1 MKPSVLKWIAIAGA
15 SVMLAAC
22 GSRGPLEA
30 DDAPAVE
37 VADDGPEVRVVWSAN
52 VGRASTPYHR
62 LELAL
67 REGQIIAAAADGQV
81 TALDAAS
88 GDRQWQVSL
97 DTPISGGVGAGE
109 EGIALGTPEGE
120 VLLLSAADGSVR
132 WKSQVSSEVL
142 APPAVGQDTVV
153 ARTGDG
159 RVFALEASDGSQ
171 RWLYSRSVPSL
182 SLRGHSAPV
191 LVRNG
196 VVSGFDNGRLS
207 ALTLAE
213 GDPVWEA
220 TVAVPEG
227 RTDLERMI
235 DIDAD
240 PLVVRGDLFAG
251 AYQGRLTGIS
261 LGSGEIAWARDLS
274 LLGGLTV
281 DASNLYA
288 TDDEGRV
295 WALDR
300 RNGASVWRSEELA
313 GVTLTAPTMHAE
325 RVAVAGSDGY
335 VSWLDPDDGHVLA
348 RTALGR
354 AKIAAPPLEHEG
366 RLYVLDLDGRLHGV
380 EVDQ

>member
-1 MKPSVLKWIAIAGA
+1 MKTAFWKWMAVVGA
-15 SVMLAAC
+15 SFVVAGC
-22 GSRGPLEA
+22 GTSGPMEA
-30 DDAPAVE
+30 DDPPAVE
-37 VADDGPEVRVVWSAN
+37 LADDGPAASVVWSTN
-52 VGRASTPYHR
+52 VGAAETPYHR

-67 REGQIIAAAADGQV
+67 REGLIVAASADGQV

-88 GDRQWQVSL
+88 GDVEWQVSL
-97 DTPISGGVGAGE
+97 DVPISGGPGSGK
-109 EGIALGTPEGE
+109 EGIALGTAEGE
-120 VLLLSAADGSVR
+120 ILLLSESDGSVR
-132 WKSQVSSEVL
+132 WRSQVSSEVL

-207 ALTLAE
+207 ALGLADGE
-213 GDPVWEA
+213 PAWEA

-240 PLVVRGDLFAG
+240 PLVARGDLFAG

-261 LGSGEIAWARDLS
+261 LGSGDIAWAKELS
-274 LLGGLTV
+274 LLGGLAV
-281 DASNLYA
+281 DSSNLYA
-288 TDDEGRV
+288 TDAEGRM

-300 RNGASVWRSEELA
+300 RNGASVWRSDDLS
-313 GVTLTAPTMHAE
+313 GTRLTAPVLHAD
-325 RVAVAGSDGY
+325 RIAVAGSDGT
-335 VSWLDPDDGHVLA
+335 VSWLNPDDGRLLA
-348 RTALGR
+348 RHEVGR
-354 AKIAAPPLEHEG
+354 AKIAAAPLAHEG
-366 RLYVLDLDGRLHGV
+366 RLYVLDLDGRLQAV
-380 EVDQ
+380 ELD

>member
-1 MKPSVLKWIAIAGA
+1 MNAAMWKWIVVASLSILIAG
-15 SVMLAAC
+15 C
-22 GSRGPLEA
+22 GSSGPMRA

-37 VADDGPEVRVVWSAN
+37 LADDGPMVRVVWSAN
-52 VGRASTPYHR
+52 VGDARTPHHR

-67 REGQIIAAAADGQV
+67 QEDLIVAAAADGQV
-81 TALDAAS
+81 TAFDAAS
-88 GDRQWQVSL
+88 GEVQWQVSL
-97 DTPISGGVGAGE
+97 DVQISGGPGAGE
-109 EGIALGTPEGE
+109 EGIALGTADGE
-120 VLLLSAADGSVR
+120 ILLLSESDGSVR
-132 WKSQVSSEVL
+132 WRSRVSSEVL

-207 ALTLAE
+207 ALALTD
-213 GDPVWEA
+213 GDPAWEA

-240 PLVVRGDLFAG
+240 PLVARGDLFAG

-261 LGSGEIAWARDLS
+261 LGSGDIAWARELS
-274 LLGGLTV
+274 LLGGLAV
-281 DASNLYA
+281 DSSNLYA
-288 TDDEGRV
+288 TDAEGRV

-300 RNGASVWRSEELA
+300 RNGASVWRADDLS
-313 GVTLTAPTMHAE
+313 GTMLTAPALHAE
-325 RVAVAGSDGY
+325 TIAVAGSDGY
-335 VSWLDPDDGHVLA
+335 VTWLGPDDGRLLA
-348 RTALGR
+348 RHQVGG
-354 AKIAAPPLEHEG
+354 AKIAAAPLEHAG
-366 RLYVLDLDGRLHGV
+366 RLYVLDLDGRLHAV
-380 EVDQ
+380 EIDQ